1 MDWRKN
7 GKEVYSNRNFYSQ
20 RSNEDVSNICY
31 CCSVTKS
38 CPTLYD
44 CVDCSIPGFPV
55 IHYLPEFVLTHVH
68 WVGDAIQPSHPLPP
82 PSPLALNLSQH
93 LGLFQWVGS
102 SKQVAKV
109 LELQHPMNSQ
119 GWFPSIL
126 TGLISLQSQGL
137 TRVFSSI
144 TIRKHPFFSAQPFL
158 WSNSHPY
165 TTTRKIIALT
175 IRTFVSK
182 VMSLLFKTLLIPAPG
197 TGRSPCRLP

>member
-82 PSPLALNLSQH
+82 PSPP
-93 LGLFQWVGS
+93 S
-102 SKQVAKV
+102 SIKYFTEVV
-109 LELQHPMNSQ
+109 RLELHEEGPGKFHQREEVGKGIAERRKSMREDDKWQILQCSQ
-119 GWFPSIL
+119 G
-126 TGLISLQSQGL
+126 TLIFYG
-137 TRVFSSI
+137 
-144 TIRKHPFFSAQPFL
+144 SA
-158 WSNSHPY
+158 
-165 TTTRKIIALT
+165 
-175 IRTFVSK
+175 
-182 VMSLLFKTLLIPAPG
+182 
-197 TGRSPCRLP
+197 